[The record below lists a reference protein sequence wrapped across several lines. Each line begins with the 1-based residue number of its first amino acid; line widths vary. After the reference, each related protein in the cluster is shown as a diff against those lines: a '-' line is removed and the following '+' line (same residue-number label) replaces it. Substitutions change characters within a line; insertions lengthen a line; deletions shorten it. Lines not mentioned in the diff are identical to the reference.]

1 VEIGGSALPY
11 EVFLAFRYLR
21 SRHKRRLARV
31 TAIAAVVGITL
42 GVAALIVAFALSNGF
57 RDEMRDKIL
66 QGTAHVSV
74 MRSDGLPITDYE
86 SVASRVRQIE
96 GVTEAS
102 ATTYDGALATG
113 PRGSAYAVLRGLD
126 NRSGGSTLPQR
137 WIREGSTES
146 LLSSESPVRQVI
158 PAAVVGTELATRL
171 GLNLGDTFQ
180 VMPANVFDNRSATQR
195 RVTVAAL
202 FRSGLFEF
210 DSTWI
215 YLPLE
220 TVSSYAGTH
229 HAAAVVSVQVAN
241 VDEVKRIA
249 NEIRTTLGNDY
260 RTIDWQDAN
269 QPLFSALALERRMA
283 LFIISLIIAI
293 AVINITTML
302 ILVVVERRRDIA
314 ILNALG
320 ATRLSVMLLF
330 VIEGAVVGAVGAA
343 CGVALGLI
351 ACLVGNHYKLVSLPA
366 DVYSISNV
374 PLTAGLREVVL
385 SAVVAFVLSILAT
398 IYPALVA
405 SRMPAAQTL
414 RDAT

>member
-1 VEIGGSALPY
+1 M
-11 EVFLAFRYLR
+11 
-21 SRHKRRLARV
+21 
-31 TAIAAVVGITL
+31 AAVIGIAL

-74 MRSDGLPITDYE
+74 MRTDGLPITDYE
-86 SVASRVRQIE
+86 SVTSRVRQID

-102 ATTYDGALATG
+102 ATTYDGAMATG

-126 NRSGGSTLPQR
+126 NRSGHSTLPQR
-137 WIREGSTES
+137 WIREGSSES
-146 LLSSESPVRQVI
+146 LFTSEAPVRQVV
-158 PAAVVGTELATRL
+158 PAALVGTELATRL
-171 GLNLGDTFQ
+171 GLKLGDTFQ
-180 VMPANVFDNRSATQR
+180 VIPANGLDTRSATPR
-195 RVTVAAL
+195 RVTVVGL

-220 TVSSYAGTH
+220 TVSSYAGSN

-241 VDEVKRIA
+241 VDDVKHIA
-249 NEIRTTLGNDY
+249 NEIQSTLGGDY

-283 LFIISLIIAI
+283 LFIIGLIIAI

-320 ATRLSVMLLF
+320 ATRWSVMFLF
-330 VIEGAVVGAVGAA
+330 IIEGGVVGAVGAL
-343 CGVALGLI
+343 CGIALGLA
-351 ACLVGNHYKLVSLPA
+351 ACVIGNHYKLVSLPE

-374 PLTAGLREVVL
+374 PLTAGLREVLL
-385 SAVVAFVLSILAT
+385 SSLVAFVLSILAT

-405 SRMPAAQTL
+405 SRMRPVETL
-414 RDAT
+414 RDAI

>member
-1 VEIGGSALPY
+1 MPY

-31 TAIAAVVGITL
+31 TAIAAIIGITL

-66 QGTAHVSV
+66 EGTAHISV
-74 MRSDGLPITDYE
+74 MRSDGLPIDDYE
-86 SVASRVRQIE
+86 SVASRAKEVD
-96 GVTEAS
+96 GVTEAF
-102 ATTYDGALATG
+102 ATTYDGAMAIG

-126 NRSGGSTLPQR
+126 SHSGRSTLPER
-137 WIREGSTES
+137 WIREGSSEP
-146 LLSSESPVRQVI
+146 LFSSEIQIRGIV

-171 GLNLGDTFQ
+171 GLKVGDTFHL
-180 VMPANVFDNRSATQR
+180 MPANVSDTRSAMQR
-195 RVTVAAL
+195 RVTVVAL

-220 TVSSYAGTH
+220 TVSSYAGSN
-229 HAAAVVSVQVAN
+229 HAAAVVSVQVEN
-241 VDEVKRIA
+241 VERVKHVA
-249 NEIRTTLGNDY
+249 NEIHRRLGSEY

-283 LFIISLIIAI
+283 LFIIGLIIAI

-320 ATRLSVMLLF
+320 ATRQSVMLLF
-330 VIEGAVVGAVGAA
+330 VIEGAVVGAVGAV
-343 CGVALGLI
+343 CGVVLGLA
-351 ACLVGNHYKLVSLPA
+351 ACTVGNHYKLVSLPS

-385 SAVVAFVLSILAT
+385 SSVVAFVLSVLAT
-398 IYPALVA
+398 IYPAFVA
-405 SRMPAAQTL
+405 SRMRPAETL
-414 RDAT
+414 RDAI

>member
-1 VEIGGSALPY
+1 MPY

-21 SRHKRRLARV
+21 SRHNRRLARV

-66 QGTAHVSV
+66 EGTAHISV
-74 MRSDGLPITDYE
+74 IRSDGLAINDYE
-86 SVASRVRQIE
+86 SVASRIRQIN

-102 ATTYDGALATG
+102 ATTYDGAMATG
-113 PRGSAYAVLRGLD
+113 PRGSAYVVLRGLD
-126 NRSGGSTLPQR
+126 NSRLLPQR
-137 WIREGSTES
+137 WIRAG
-146 LLSSESPVRQVI
+146 SSESLFSSETRVSQVV
-158 PAAVVGTELATRL
+158 PAAMLGTELATRL
-171 GLNLGDTFQ
+171 GLTLGDTFQ
-180 VMPANVFDNRSATQR
+180 VMPANSDATLKAR
-195 RVTVAAL
+195 RLTVAGL

-220 TVSSYAGTH
+220 TATSYVGSIHT
-229 HAAAVVSVQVAN
+229 AAVISVQVAN
-241 VDEVKRIA
+241 VDEVKRVADQIH
-249 NEIRTTLGNDY
+249 NILGSDY
-260 RTIDWQDAN
+260 KTIDWQDAN

-283 LFIISLIIAI
+283 LFIIGLIIAI

-320 ATRLSVMLLF
+320 ATRSSVMLLF
-330 VIEGAVVGAVGAA
+330 VIEGAVVGAVGAV
-343 CGVALGLI
+343 CGVVLGLA
-351 ACLVGNHYKLVSLPA
+351 ACVIGNHYKLVSLPA

-374 PLTAGLREVVL
+374 PLTAGIREVVL
-385 SAVVAFVLSILAT
+385 SSVVAFVLSILAT
-398 IYPALVA
+398 IYPAFVA
-405 SRMPAAQTL
+405 SRMRPAETL
-414 RDAT
+414 RDAV

>member
-1 VEIGGSALPY
+1 MPY

-31 TAIAAVVGITL
+31 TALAAVIGITL

-57 RDEMRDKIL
+57 RDEMRNKIL
-66 QGTAHVSV
+66 EGTAHVSV

-96 GVTEAS
+96 GITEAS
-102 ATTYDGALATG
+102 ATTYDGAMATG
-113 PRGSAYAVLRGLD
+113 PSGSAYAVLRGLD
-126 NRSGGSTLPQR
+126 MRTGRSMLPPR
-137 WIREGSTES
+137 WITEGSLGS
-146 LLSSESPVRQVI
+146 IFQSETAEGPVV
-158 PAAVVGTELATRL
+158 PAALVGTELANRL
-171 GLNLGDTFQ
+171 GLKVGDTFQ
-180 VMPANVFDNRSATQR
+180 VTPANVLDTRSATSR
-195 RVTVAAL
+195 RLRVGGL

-220 TVSSYAGTH
+220 TVSAYTGSKHT
-229 HAAAVVSVQVAN
+229 AAVVSVQVAN
-241 VDEVKRIA
+241 VDDVKRVA
-249 NEIRTTLGNDY
+249 NQIHSMLGNDY

-283 LFIISLIIAI
+283 LFIIGLIIAI

-320 ATRLSVMLLF
+320 ATRLSMTLLF
-330 VIEGAVVGAVGAA
+330 VIEGAVVGAVGAL
-343 CGVALGLI
+343 CGVVLGLT
-351 ACLVGNHYKLVSLPA
+351 ACVIGNHYKLVSLPA

-374 PLTAGLREVVL
+374 PLNAGIREVAL
-385 SAVVAFVLSILAT
+385 SAVVAFVLSVLAT
-398 IYPALVA
+398 IYPAFIA
-405 SRMPAAQTL
+405 SRMRPAEVL
-414 RDAT
+414 RDAI